1 MDKEALTSVG
11 LIGML
16 LVIVIAA
23 TVINSQQQLVATRP
37 QIDSVV
43 SNTLENFLGI
53 EHETEESLKAQAGET
68 TCPLGCTAKTVA
80 SPAPE
85 REEQLQSDP
94 IPYVRDQVGEQHAT
108 QLQSGELESIY
119 NTDSD
124 LWWRS
129 SEGYR
134 IRTTGAKR
142 VTFQLP
148 TTAVAYTLAPSE
160 GKQNQIHPAIR
171 HPVLQSVHKEITQV
185 MKELDFKETKL
196 GTCPVDESLD
206 PFDNCLAAYV
216 HKRNDQKCLL
226 VAGYGR
232 ADGETDPSNPYLR
245 LELSCSDQYE
255 IAHNVAVPYLYALSI
270 IDPPWLRPETAVYAL
285 SRDSDGVMHVDLGY
299 TQAYF
304 REIDHGLQLVGSP
317 NGDRTC
323 NLIREDDG
331 SIVTTCE

>member
-148 TTAVAYTLAPSE
+148 TTAVAYTRYSVLCWTDGAPSDAPR
-160 GKQNQIHPAIR
+160 GAPPRRWA
-171 HPVLQSVHKEITQV
+171 PPLSDTDCQSSVRSS
-185 MKELDFKETKL
+185 
-196 GTCPVDESLD
+196 PPRVD
-206 PFDNCLAAYV
+206 P
-216 HKRNDQKCLL
+216 R
-226 VAGYGR
+226 
-232 ADGETDPSNPYLR
+232 
-245 LELSCSDQYE
+245 
-255 IAHNVAVPYLYALSI
+255 
-270 IDPPWLRPETAVYAL
+270 
-285 SRDSDGVMHVDLGY
+285 
-299 TQAYF
+299 
-304 REIDHGLQLVGSP
+304 
-317 NGDRTC
+317 
-323 NLIREDDG
+323 
-331 SIVTTCE
+331 